1 MALLSGYLY
10 VIADKD
16 RKFVKIGMS
25 RDVRVRFYQIS
36 VMCPLDLEL
45 LSFYPCSYARYR
57 EHKVHEVL
65 MDLYRKNEWFCWD
78 EVKVTAAVKYALD
91 IPDTEIR
98 QELAKLKQFPSQD
111 LDFPV
116 RRGDTGEVYRSSR
129 AAAETVFGSKKAAT
143 KIRRAVKDSVKCGP
157 TYWARVHPLI

>member
-1 MALLSGYLY
+1 
-10 VIADKD
+10 
-16 RKFVKIGMS
+16 
-25 RDVRVRFYQIS
+25 
-36 VMCPLDLEL
+36 
-45 LSFYPCSYARYR
+45 
-57 EHKVHEVL
+57 

-116 RRGDTGEVYRSSR
+116 RRVDTGEVYRSSR